1 MAGPGYEQ
9 SHIAKAIAIRDDL
22 NRNNPPP
29 GQQAHILDQYSN
41 PSNPLAHIEGTAL
54 EIYRQCSGRLDMV
67 VLTAGTGGTIA
78 GVAKKLK
85 ELIPGII
92 VVGVDPH
99 GSILAEEGKNK
110 ILNVDDD
117 KNTPEKSYQVE
128 GIGYDFIPK
137 VCAFR

>member
-1 MAGPGYEQ
+1 M
-9 SHIAKAIAIRDDL
+9 I
-22 NRNNPPP
+22 
-29 GQQAHILDQYSN
+29 
-41 PSNPLAHIEGTAL
+41 
-54 EIYRQCSGRLDMV
+54 

-78 GVAKKLK
+78 GIAKKLK
-85 ELIPGII
+85 ELIPDII

-110 ILNVDDD
+110 ILNVPDD

-137 VCAFR
+137 VCFFAASSVALSKEWPFSDALLFIG